1 MIISAPKSLV
11 VCLHPPSLNASGGK
25 ASQHPRLAS
34 EYEGQF
40 AHALSHKERDDHY
53 FAVLAMLTPRWRVI
67 LCKSGSQFILQRHF
81 AETEHSGAWRAN
93 SFHVSRNSLMKA
105 CVTLGLLS
113 DPKMEQLLADLP
125 ATAHEFAALRAQK

>member
-1 MIISAPKSLV
+1 MNISAPKSLV
-11 VCLHPPSLNASGGK
+11 GCSHPPTLGACGK
-25 ASQHPRLAS
+25 EASQHPRPAS
-34 EYEGQF
+34 EYEGQS
-40 AHALSHKERDDHY
+40 AQALSHKERDDHY

-113 DPKMEQLLADLP
+113 DPKMEQLLAGLP
-125 ATAHEFAALRAQK
+125 ATAHECAAVRAPK

>member
-1 MIISAPKSLV
+1 MNISASKSLV
-11 VCLHPPSLNASGGK
+11 GCLHPSSLKVGGEE
-25 ASQHPRLAS
+25 ASQQPRPAS
-34 EYEGQF
+34 EYEGQS
-40 AHALSHKERDDHY
+40 AQALSHKERDDHY

-113 DPKMEQLLADLP
+113 DPKMQQLLADLP